1 LSQARRKNLILGGG
15 VSQGDREG
23 EEKGLGARRK
33 WMGTRG
39 AWLLKRAVSVMG
51 FLPPLQ
57 YFSFIKTS
65 TVALANARESL

>member
-1 LSQARRKNLILGGG
+1 

-33 WMGTRG
+33 WMGTRD

-57 YFSFIKTS
+57 CFSFKNKGVSRIQS
-65 TVALANARESL
+65 TEK